1 MGTVVAATPQSGIRA
16 VSLASP
22 QLGSSSSSVN
32 ITQSGVRL
40 RSSMAELMSSNV
52 LTLLVGTG
60 TVVSLVVIAA
70 VLLLNRRSKRAE
82 NRLEGRKTSHVTE
95 VLQVD
100 MVDRRIRATSL
111 DHSLDM
117 EEMMPSPSGE
127 GRVDAVLR
135 PIAGLSVTKIG

>member
-1 MGTVVAATPQSGIRA
+1 MGSPVLSP
-16 VSLASP
+16 VSCRSNCA
-22 QLGSSSSSVN
+22 
-32 ITQSGVRL
+32 QSGVRL
-40 RSSMAELMSSNV
+40 MSSMAELMSSNV

-100 MVDRRIRATSL
+100 MVDRRIRAPSL